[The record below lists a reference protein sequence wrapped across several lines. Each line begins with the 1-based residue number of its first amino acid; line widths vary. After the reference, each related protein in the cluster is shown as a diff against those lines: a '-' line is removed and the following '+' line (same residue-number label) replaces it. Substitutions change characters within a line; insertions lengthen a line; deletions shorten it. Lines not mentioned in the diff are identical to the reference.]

1 MKYKT
6 RRKQVLQFLQ
16 TLRLDNSID
25 DTRLQRCRLFHLDNR
40 MGGKVMERIAI
51 IGCGTMGHSIA
62 LSAAWAGY
70 DVTMHGI
77 ASEELERALT
87 SIESKLRVLRD
98 NDLLAVEEVQSVKDR
113 ITTVTTIDEAVQDA
127 TFIIEAVPERLELK
141 RQIFKQLDELCEPSV
156 ILASNTSA
164 ISPTDIASETKHPE
178 RTVITHF
185 WHPAH
190 LIPLVEVV
198 RGAKTNDETVGRSI
212 ALMNGL
218 NKKPI
223 EVKKEAPGFVGNRLQ
238 SALLREAQH
247 ILEEGIAT
255 KEDIDAA
262 VLYSIGRRLPV
273 TGPFLSAD
281 MGGLDVY
288 TDISNYLYK
297 DLSNAHQSAASMQ
310 ELLEAGELG
319 YKTGKGYYEWNTT
332 FTEDINTAREKELI
346 RYVKQDRGQ

>member
-1 MKYKT
+1 
-6 RRKQVLQFLQ
+6 
-16 TLRLDNSID
+16 
-25 DTRLQRCRLFHLDNR
+25 
-40 MGGKVMERIAI
+40 MERIAV

-77 ASEELERALT
+77 AAEELKQALVGM
-87 SIESKLRVLRD
+87 ESKLQVLID
-98 NDLLAVEEVQSVKDR
+98 NDLLTSEEAQAVRDR
-113 ITTVTTIDEAVQDA
+113 VTTVTTIEDAVKEA

-141 RQIFKQLDELCEPSV
+141 QQIFKQLDELCDLSV

-164 ISPTDIASETKHPE
+164 ISPTDIASKTKHPE

-198 RGAKTNDETVGRSI
+198 RGSKTSDETVERSME
-212 ALMNGL
+212 LMNAM

-238 SALLREAQH
+238 FALLREAQH
-247 ILEEGIAT
+247 ILEEGIAS

-297 DLSNAHQSAASMQ
+297 DLSTAKQSTSSMQ
-310 ELLEAGELG
+310 ELLEAGDLG
-319 YKTGKGYYEWNTT
+319 SKTGKGYYEWSTEFTDEMNT
-332 FTEDINTAREKELI
+332 EREKELI
-346 RYVKQDRGQ
+346 RYVKKDREV

>member
-1 MKYKT
+1 MLT
-6 RRKQVLQFLQ
+6 
-16 TLRLDNSID
+16 
-25 DTRLQRCRLFHLDNR
+25 
-40 MGGKVMERIAI
+40 
-51 IGCGTMGHSIA
+51 
-62 LSAAWAGY
+62 
-70 DVTMHGI
+70 
-77 ASEELERALT
+77 SEEAQ
-87 SIESKLRVLRD
+87 
-98 NDLLAVEEVQSVKDR
+98 AVKDR
-113 ITTVTTIDEAVQDA
+113 VTTVTTIEDAVKEA

-141 RQIFKQLDELCEPSV
+141 QQIFKQLDELCDLSV

-164 ISPTDIASETKHPE
+164 ISPTDIASKTKYPE

-198 RGAKTNDETVGRSI
+198 RSSKTSDETVERSMK
-212 ALMNGL
+212 LMNAM

-238 SALLREAQH
+238 FALLREAQH
-247 ILEEGIAT
+247 ILEEGIAS

-297 DLSNAHQSAASMQ
+297 DLSTAKQSTSSMQ
-310 ELLEAGELG
+310 ELLEAGDLG
-319 YKTGKGYYEWNTT
+319 SKTGKGYYEWSTEFTDEMNT
-332 FTEDINTAREKELI
+332 EREKELI
-346 RYVKQDRGQ
+346 RYVKKDREV

>member
-1 MKYKT
+1 
-6 RRKQVLQFLQ
+6 
-16 TLRLDNSID
+16 
-25 DTRLQRCRLFHLDNR
+25 
-40 MGGKVMERIAI
+40 MERIAI

-62 LSAAWAGY
+62 LSVAWAGY

-77 ASEELERALT
+77 AAEELECAQV
-87 SIESKLRVLRD
+87 SIASKLKVLTD
-98 NDLLAVEEVQSVKDR
+98 NELLAFDEVDLVKER
-113 ITTVTTIDEAVQDA
+113 VTTVTTIEEAVKDA

-141 RQIFKQLDELCEPSV
+141 QQIFKQLDQLCDSSV
-156 ILASNTSA
+156 ILASNASA
-164 ISPTDIASETKHPE
+164 ISPTDIADQTIHPE

-198 RGAKTNDETVGRSI
+198 RGARTNDETVERSI
-212 ALMNGL
+212 ALLNEL

-238 SALLREAQH
+238 FALLREAQH
-247 ILEEGIAT
+247 ILQEGIAT

-297 DLSNAHQSAASMQ
+297 DLSNAKQSATSMQ
-310 ELLEAGELG
+310 ELLDAGELG
-319 YKTGKGYYEWNTT
+319 SKTGKGYYEWNST
-332 FTEDINTAREKELI
+332 FTEEINTAREKELI
-346 RYVKQDRGQ
+346 RYMKQDRGL

>member
-1 MKYKT
+1 
-6 RRKQVLQFLQ
+6 
-16 TLRLDNSID
+16 
-25 DTRLQRCRLFHLDNR
+25 
-40 MGGKVMERIAI
+40 MERIAI

-77 ASEELERALT
+77 AVEELKNALAGM
-87 SIESKLRVLRD
+87 ESKLQVLID
-98 NDLLAVEEVQSVKDR
+98 NDLLTIEEAKAVKDR
-113 ITTVTTIDEAVQDA
+113 VTTVTTIEDAVKEA

-141 RQIFKQLDELCEPSV
+141 QKIFKQLDELCDPTV

-164 ISPTDIASETKHPE
+164 ISPTDIASKTKHPE

-198 RGAKTNDETVGRSI
+198 RGSKTNDETVERSMK
-212 ALMNGL
+212 LMNAM

-238 SALLREAQH
+238 FALLREAQH
-247 ILEEGIAT
+247 ILEEGIAS

-262 VLYSIGRRLPV
+262 VIYSIGRRLPI

-297 DLSNAHQSAASMQ
+297 DLSTVKQSASSMQ
-310 ELLEAGELG
+310 KLLEEGDLG
-319 YKTGKGYYEWNTT
+319 SKTGKGYYEWSAE
-332 FTEDINTAREKELI
+332 FTEEMNTEREKELI
-346 RYVKQDRGQ
+346 RYVKKDKEL

>member
-1 MKYKT
+1 
-6 RRKQVLQFLQ
+6 
-16 TLRLDNSID
+16 
-25 DTRLQRCRLFHLDNR
+25 
-40 MGGKVMERIAI
+40 MERIAI

-70 DVTMHGI
+70 DVTLHGI
-77 ASEELERALT
+77 NVEELERALA
-87 SIESKLRVLRD
+87 SIASKLQVLTD
-98 NDLLAVEEVQSVKDR
+98 NDLLEMEEVEAVRDR
-113 ITTVTTIDEAVQDA
+113 ITTVTTIDEAVKDA

-141 RQIFKQLDELCEPSV
+141 QQIFKLLDQLCDPSV

-164 ISPTDIASETKHPE
+164 ISPTDIAAQTTHPE

-198 RGAKTNDETVGRSI
+198 RGSKTNDETVKRSM
-212 ALMNGL
+212 ALMNGM

-223 EVKKEAPGFVGNRLQ
+223 EVKKEVPGFVGNRLQ
-238 SALLREAQH
+238 FALLREAQH
-247 ILEEGIAT
+247 ILQEGIAT

-262 VLYSIGRRLPV
+262 VQYSIGRRLPV

-297 DLSNAHQSAASMQ
+297 DLSNANQSTASMQ
-310 ELLEAGELG
+310 ELVDARELG
-319 YKTGKGYYEWNTT
+319 SKTGKRYYEWDPS
-332 FTEDINTAREKELI
+332 FTEEVHTAREKELI
-346 RYVKQDRGQ
+346 RYVKQDRGG

>member
-1 MKYKT
+1 
-6 RRKQVLQFLQ
+6 
-16 TLRLDNSID
+16 
-25 DTRLQRCRLFHLDNR
+25 
-40 MGGKVMERIAI
+40 MERIAI

-77 ASEELERALT
+77 AVEELKNALAGM
-87 SIESKLRVLRD
+87 ESKLQVLID
-98 NDLLAVEEVQSVKDR
+98 NDLLTIEEAKAVKDR
-113 ITTVTTIDEAVQDA
+113 VTTVTTIEDAVKEA

-141 RQIFKQLDELCEPSV
+141 QKIFKQLDELCDPTV

-164 ISPTDIASETKHPE
+164 ISPTDIVSKTKHPE

-198 RGAKTNDETVGRSI
+198 RGSKTNDETVERSMK
-212 ALMNGL
+212 LMNAM

-238 SALLREAQH
+238 FALLREAQH
-247 ILEEGIAT
+247 ILEEGIAS

-262 VLYSIGRRLPV
+262 VIYSIGRRLPI

-297 DLSNAHQSAASMQ
+297 DLSTVKQSASSMQ
-310 ELLEAGELG
+310 KLLEEGDLG
-319 YKTGKGYYEWNTT
+319 SKTGKGYYEWSAE
-332 FTEDINTAREKELI
+332 FTEEMNTEREKELI
-346 RYVKQDRGQ
+346 RYVKKDKEL

>member
-1 MKYKT
+1 
-6 RRKQVLQFLQ
+6 
-16 TLRLDNSID
+16 
-25 DTRLQRCRLFHLDNR
+25 
-40 MGGKVMERIAI
+40 MEKIAI

-62 LSAAWAGY
+62 LSAAWSGY
-70 DVTMHGI
+70 DVKMYGI
-77 ASEELERALT
+77 AVEELERALAG
-87 SIESKLRVLRD
+87 INDKLHVLVD
-98 NDLLAVEEVQSVKDR
+98 HDLLATEEVQAVEAR
-113 ITTVTTIDEAVQDA
+113 ISTVTTIEEAVKDA

-141 RQIFKQLDELCEPSV
+141 QQIFKQLDELCEPTV

-164 ISPTDIASETKHPE
+164 ISPTDIAAKTQHPE

-198 RGAKTNDETVGRSI
+198 RGSKTNDETIERSM
-212 ALMNGL
+212 ALMDDM

-238 SALLREAQH
+238 FALLREAQY
-247 ILEEGIAT
+247 ILQEGIAT

-262 VLYSIGRRLPV
+262 VLYRIGRRLPV

-297 DLSNAHQSAASMQ
+297 DLSTAKQSASSMQ
-310 ELLEAGELG
+310 QLVDAGELG
-319 YKTGKGYYEWNTT
+319 SKTGKGYYEWSAEFTDGMNT
-332 FTEDINTAREKELI
+332 EREKELI
-346 RYVKQDRGQ
+346 RYVKKDKGL

>member
-1 MKYKT
+1 
-6 RRKQVLQFLQ
+6 
-16 TLRLDNSID
+16 
-25 DTRLQRCRLFHLDNR
+25 
-40 MGGKVMERIAI
+40 MERIAI

-77 ASEELERALT
+77 NVEELERALV
-87 SIESKLRVLRD
+87 SIASKLQVLTD
-98 NDLLAVEEVQSVKDR
+98 NDLLEIEEVESVKDR
-113 ITTVTTIDEAVQDA
+113 ITTVTTIDDAVKDA
-127 TFIIEAVPERLELK
+127 TFIIEVVPERLKLK
-141 RQIFKQLDELCEPSV
+141 QQIFKQLDKLCDPSV

-164 ISPTDIASETKHPE
+164 ISPTDIAAKTTHPE

-198 RGAKTNDETVGRSI
+198 RGSKTNDETVKRSM
-212 ALMNGL
+212 ALMNGM

-223 EVKKEAPGFVGNRLQ
+223 EVKKEVRGFVGNRLQ
-238 SALLREAQH
+238 FALLREAQH
-247 ILEEGIAT
+247 ILQEGIAT

-297 DLSNAHQSAASMQ
+297 DLSNANQSAASLQ
-310 ELLEAGELG
+310 ELVEAGELG
-319 YKTGKGYYEWNTT
+319 SKTGKGYYEWDPS
-332 FTEDINTAREKELI
+332 FTKEIHSAREKELI
-346 RYVKQDRGQ
+346 RYVKQDRGG

>member
-1 MKYKT
+1 
-6 RRKQVLQFLQ
+6 
-16 TLRLDNSID
+16 
-25 DTRLQRCRLFHLDNR
+25 
-40 MGGKVMERIAI
+40 MEKIAI

-62 LSAAWAGY
+62 LSAAWSGY
-70 DVTMHGI
+70 DVKMYGI
-77 ASEELERALT
+77 AVEELERALAG
-87 SIESKLRVLRD
+87 INDKLHVLVD
-98 NDLLAVEEVQSVKDR
+98 HDLLATEEVQAVEAR
-113 ITTVTTIDEAVQDA
+113 ISTVTTIEEAVKDA

-141 RQIFKQLDELCEPSV
+141 QQIFKQLDELCEPTV

-164 ISPTDIASETKHPE
+164 ISPTDIAAKTQHPE

-198 RGAKTNDETVGRSI
+198 RGSKTNDETIERSM
-212 ALMNGL
+212 ALMDDM

-238 SALLREAQH
+238 FALLREAQY
-247 ILEEGIAT
+247 ILQEGIAT

-297 DLSNAHQSAASMQ
+297 DLSTAKQSASSMQ
-310 ELLEAGELG
+310 QLVDAGELG
-319 YKTGKGYYEWNTT
+319 SKTGKGYYEWSAEFTDGMNT
-332 FTEDINTAREKELI
+332 EREKELI
-346 RYVKQDRGQ
+346 RYVKKDKGL

>member
-1 MKYKT
+1 
-6 RRKQVLQFLQ
+6 
-16 TLRLDNSID
+16 
-25 DTRLQRCRLFHLDNR
+25 
-40 MGGKVMERIAI
+40 MERIAV

-77 ASEELERALT
+77 AAEELKQALVGM
-87 SIESKLRVLRD
+87 ESKLQVLID
-98 NDLLAVEEVQSVKDR
+98 NDLLTSEEAQAVKDR
-113 ITTVTTIDEAVQDA
+113 VTTVTTIEDAVKEA

-141 RQIFKQLDELCEPSV
+141 QQIFKQLDELCDLSV

-164 ISPTDIASETKHPE
+164 ISPTDIASKTKHPE

-198 RGAKTNDETVGRSI
+198 RGSKTSDETVERSME
-212 ALMNGL
+212 LMNAM

-238 SALLREAQH
+238 FALLREAQH
-247 ILEEGIAT
+247 ILEEGIAS

-297 DLSNAHQSAASMQ
+297 DLSTAKQSTSSMQ
-310 ELLEAGELG
+310 ELLEAGDLG
-319 YKTGKGYYEWNTT
+319 SKTGKGYYEWSTEFTDEMNT
-332 FTEDINTAREKELI
+332 EREKELI
-346 RYVKQDRGQ
+346 RYVKKDREV

>member
-1 MKYKT
+1 
-6 RRKQVLQFLQ
+6 
-16 TLRLDNSID
+16 
-25 DTRLQRCRLFHLDNR
+25 
-40 MGGKVMERIAI
+40 MERIGI

-62 LSAAWAGY
+62 LNAAWAGY
-70 DVTMHGI
+70 NVTMYGI
-77 ASEELERALT
+77 AVEELELAIT
-87 SIESKLRVLRD
+87 GIESKLHVLVD
-98 NDLLAVEEVQSVKDR
+98 NDLLPAEEVRVVKDR
-113 ITTVTTIDEAVQDA
+113 VTTVTTIEEAVKDA
-127 TFIIEAVPERLELK
+127 SFIIEAVPERLELK
-141 RQIFKQLDELCEPSV
+141 QQIFKKLDELCDPTV

-164 ISPTDIASETKHPE
+164 ISPTDIAAETKYPE

-198 RGAKTNDETVGRSI
+198 GGSKTNHETIERSM
-212 ALMNGL
+212 ALMNRM

-238 SALLREAQH
+238 FALLREAQH
-247 ILEEGIAT
+247 ILQEGIAT

-297 DLSNAHQSAASMQ
+297 DLSTTKRSASSMQ
-310 ELLEAGELG
+310 GLLDAGELG
-319 YKTGKGYYEWNTT
+319 SKTGKGYYEWSVE
-332 FTEDINTAREKELI
+332 FTDEMNAEREQELI
-346 RYVKQDRGQ
+346 RYVKKDRGL

>member
-1 MKYKT
+1 
-6 RRKQVLQFLQ
+6 
-16 TLRLDNSID
+16 
-25 DTRLQRCRLFHLDNR
+25 
-40 MGGKVMERIAI
+40 MERIAV

-77 ASEELERALT
+77 AAEELKQALVGM
-87 SIESKLRVLRD
+87 ESKLQVLID
-98 NDLLAVEEVQSVKDR
+98 NDLLTSEEAQAVRDR
-113 ITTVTTIDEAVQDA
+113 VTTVTTIEDAVKEA

-141 RQIFKQLDELCEPSV
+141 QQIFKQLDELCDLSV

-164 ISPTDIASETKHPE
+164 ISPTDIASKTKHPE

-198 RGAKTNDETVGRSI
+198 RGSKTSDETVERSME
-212 ALMNGL
+212 LMNAM

-238 SALLREAQH
+238 FALLREAQH
-247 ILEEGIAT
+247 ILEEGIAS

-297 DLSNAHQSAASMQ
+297 DLSTAKQSTSSMQ
-310 ELLEAGELG
+310 ELLEAGDLG
-319 YKTGKGYYEWNTT
+319 SKTGKGYYEWSTEFTDEMNT
-332 FTEDINTAREKELI
+332 EREKELI
-346 RYVKQDRGQ
+346 RYVKKDRGV

>member
-1 MKYKT
+1 
-6 RRKQVLQFLQ
+6 
-16 TLRLDNSID
+16 
-25 DTRLQRCRLFHLDNR
+25 
-40 MGGKVMERIAI
+40 
-51 IGCGTMGHSIA
+51 
-62 LSAAWAGY
+62 
-70 DVTMHGI
+70 MHGI
-77 ASEELERALT
+77 AVEELERALT
-87 SIESKLRVLRD
+87 GVESKLHVLVD
-98 NDLLAVEEVQSVKDR
+98 NDLLAAEEVQAVKDR
-113 ITTVTTIDEAVQDA
+113 ITTVTTIEEAVKDA
-127 TFIIEAVPERLELK
+127 TFVIEAVPERLELK
-141 RQIFKQLDELCEPSV
+141 QQIFKQLDELCDPAV

-164 ISPTDIASETKHPE
+164 ISPTDIAAETKHPE

-198 RGAKTNDETVGRSI
+198 RGSKTNDETVERSM
-212 ALMNGL
+212 ALMNDM

-238 SALLREAQH
+238 FALLREAQH
-247 ILEEGIAT
+247 ILQEGIAT

-297 DLSNAHQSAASMQ
+297 DLSTAKQSASSMQ
-310 ELLEAGELG
+310 ELLDAGELG
-319 YKTGKGYYEWNTT
+319 SKTGKGYYEWSAEFTDEMNT
-332 FTEDINTAREKELI
+332 EREKELI
-346 RYVKQDRGQ
+346 RYVKKDRGL

>member
-1 MKYKT
+1 
-6 RRKQVLQFLQ
+6 
-16 TLRLDNSID
+16 
-25 DTRLQRCRLFHLDNR
+25 
-40 MGGKVMERIAI
+40 MERIAV

-77 ASEELERALT
+77 AAEELKQALVGM
-87 SIESKLRVLRD
+87 ESKLQVLID
-98 NDLLAVEEVQSVKDR
+98 NDLLTSEEAQAVRDR
-113 ITTVTTIDEAVQDA
+113 VTTVTTIEDAVKEA

-141 RQIFKQLDELCEPSV
+141 QQIFKQLDELCDLSV

-164 ISPTDIASETKHPE
+164 ISPTDIASKTKYPE

-198 RGAKTNDETVGRSI
+198 RGSKTSDETVERSME
-212 ALMNGL
+212 LMNAM

-238 SALLREAQH
+238 FALLREAQH
-247 ILEEGIAT
+247 ILEEGIAS

-297 DLSNAHQSAASMQ
+297 DLSTAKQSTSSMQ
-310 ELLEAGELG
+310 ELLEAGDLG
-319 YKTGKGYYEWNTT
+319 SKTGKGYYEWSTEFTDEMNT
-332 FTEDINTAREKELI
+332 EREKELI
-346 RYVKQDRGQ
+346 RYVKKDREV

>member
-1 MKYKT
+1 
-6 RRKQVLQFLQ
+6 
-16 TLRLDNSID
+16 
-25 DTRLQRCRLFHLDNR
+25 
-40 MGGKVMERIAI
+40 MEKIAV

-70 DVTMHGI
+70 DVMMYGI
-77 ASEELERALT
+77 SDEELERALD
-87 SIESKLRVLRD
+87 SIKSKASVLIA
-98 NDLLAVEEVQSVKDR
+98 NDLLTSEEVQAMRERV
-113 ITTVTTIDEAVQDA
+113 TTVTTIEEAVKEA
-127 TFIIEAVPERLELK
+127 TFVIEAVPERLDLK
-141 RQIFKQLDELCEPSV
+141 QEIFCRLDSLCDPAV

-164 ISPTDIASETKHPE
+164 ISPTDIAAKTNNPE

-198 RGAKTNDETVGRSI
+198 RGEKTSDETVQRSM
-212 ALMNGL
+212 ALMNAL

-238 SALLREAQH
+238 FALLREAQH
-247 ILEEGIAT
+247 ILEEGIAS

-262 VLYSIGRRLPV
+262 VLYSIGRRLPI

-297 DLSNAHQSAASMQ
+297 DLSTAKKSAPSMD
-310 ELLEAGELG
+310 ELVRTGKLG
-319 YKTGKGYYEWNTT
+319 SKTGEGYYEWDSN
-332 FTEDINTAREKELI
+332 FTEKMNTARENELI
-346 RYVKQDRGQ
+346 RYVKQDRGL

>member
-1 MKYKT
+1 
-6 RRKQVLQFLQ
+6 
-16 TLRLDNSID
+16 
-25 DTRLQRCRLFHLDNR
+25 
-40 MGGKVMERIAI
+40 MERIAI

-70 DVTMHGI
+70 DVTMYGI
-77 ASEELERALT
+77 AIEELERALT
-87 SIESKLRVLRD
+87 SIESKLQVLRD

-113 ITTVTTIDEAVQDA
+113 ITTVTTMDEAVKGA

-141 RQIFKQLDELCEPSV
+141 QQIFKQLDELCDPSV

-164 ISPTDIASETKHPE
+164 ISPTDIAAQTKHPE

-198 RGAKTNDETVGRSI
+198 RGERTNDQTVERSI

-238 SALLREAQH
+238 FALLREAQH
-247 ILEEGIAT
+247 ILQEGIAT

-310 ELLEAGELG
+310 ELVEAGELG
-319 YKTGKGYYEWNTT
+319 SKTGKGYYEWNTS
-332 FTEDINTAREKELI
+332 FTEEIHSAREKELI
-346 RYVKQDRGQ
+346 RYVKQDRGM

>member
-1 MKYKT
+1 
-6 RRKQVLQFLQ
+6 
-16 TLRLDNSID
+16 
-25 DTRLQRCRLFHLDNR
+25 
-40 MGGKVMERIAI
+40 MERIAI

-77 ASEELERALT
+77 NVEELERALV
-87 SIESKLRVLRD
+87 SIASKLQVLTD
-98 NDLLAVEEVQSVKDR
+98 NDLLEIEEVESVKDR
-113 ITTVTTIDEAVQDA
+113 ITTVTTIDDAVKDA
-127 TFIIEAVPERLELK
+127 TFIIEAVPERLKLK
-141 RQIFKQLDELCEPSV
+141 QQIFKQLDKLCDPSV

-164 ISPTDIASETKHPE
+164 ISPTDIAAQTTHPE

-198 RGAKTNDETVGRSI
+198 RGSKTNDETVKRSM
-212 ALMNGL
+212 ALMNGM

-223 EVKKEAPGFVGNRLQ
+223 EVKKEVPGFVGNRLQ
-238 SALLREAQH
+238 FALLREAQH
-247 ILEEGIAT
+247 ILQEGIAT

-297 DLSNAHQSAASMQ
+297 DLSNANQSAASMQ
-310 ELLEAGELG
+310 ELVEAGELG
-319 YKTGKGYYEWNTT
+319 SKTRKGYYEWDPS
-332 FTEDINTAREKELI
+332 FTEEIHFEREKELI
-346 RYVKQDRGQ
+346 RYVKQDRGG

>member
-1 MKYKT
+1 
-6 RRKQVLQFLQ
+6 
-16 TLRLDNSID
+16 
-25 DTRLQRCRLFHLDNR
+25 
-40 MGGKVMERIAI
+40 MERIAI
-51 IGCGTMGHSIA
+51 IGSGTMGHSIA

-70 DVTMHGI
+70 DVTMYGI
-77 ASEELERALT
+77 AVKELEHALA
-87 SIESKLRVLRD
+87 SIDSKLQVLTD
-98 NDLLAVEEVQSVKDR
+98 NDLLAIEEVQLVRDR
-113 ITTVTTIDEAVQDA
+113 VTIVTTMEEAIKDA

-141 RQIFKQLDELCEPSV
+141 QQIFKQLDELCDLTV

-164 ISPTDIASETKHPE
+164 ISPTDIASKTKHPE

-198 RGAKTNDETVGRSI
+198 RGSKTNDETVERSMM
-212 ALMNGL
+212 LMTEM

-238 SALLREAQH
+238 FALLREAQH

-262 VLYSIGRRLPV
+262 VLYSIGRRLPI

-297 DLSNAHQSAASMQ
+297 DLSNTKQSASSMQ
-310 ELLEAGELG
+310 ELLDAGDLG
-319 YKTGKGYYEWNTT
+319 SKTGKGYYEWSAE
-332 FTEDINTAREKELI
+332 FTEEKNTEREKELI
-346 RYVKQDRGQ
+346 RYVKKDRGI

>member
-1 MKYKT
+1 
-6 RRKQVLQFLQ
+6 
-16 TLRLDNSID
+16 
-25 DTRLQRCRLFHLDNR
+25 
-40 MGGKVMERIAI
+40 MERIAV

-77 ASEELERALT
+77 AVEELKNALAGM
-87 SIESKLRVLRD
+87 ESKLQVLID
-98 NDLLAVEEVQSVKDR
+98 NDLLTIEEAQAVKGRV
-113 ITTVTTIDEAVQDA
+113 TTVTTIEDAVKEA

-141 RQIFKQLDELCEPSV
+141 QQIFKQLDELCDPTV

-164 ISPTDIASETKHPE
+164 ISPTDIASKTKHPE

-198 RGAKTNDETVGRSI
+198 RGSKTNDETVERSMK
-212 ALMNGL
+212 LMNAM

-238 SALLREAQH
+238 FALLREAQH

-288 TDISNYLYK
+288 TDISNYLYR
-297 DLSNAHQSAASMQ
+297 DLSTAKQSASSMQ
-310 ELLEAGELG
+310 ELLEAGDLG
-319 YKTGKGYYEWNTT
+319 SKTGKGYYEWSTEFTDEMNT
-332 FTEDINTAREKELI
+332 EREKELI
-346 RYVKQDRGQ
+346 RYVKKDRGL

>member
-1 MKYKT
+1 
-6 RRKQVLQFLQ
+6 
-16 TLRLDNSID
+16 
-25 DTRLQRCRLFHLDNR
+25 
-40 MGGKVMERIAI
+40 MEKIAI

-70 DVTMHGI
+70 HVTMHGI
-77 ASEELERALT
+77 AVEELERALT
-87 SIESKLRVLRD
+87 GVESKLHVLVD
-98 NDLLAVEEVQSVKDR
+98 NDLLAAEEVQAVKDR
-113 ITTVTTIDEAVQDA
+113 ITTVTTIEEAVKDA
-127 TFIIEAVPERLELK
+127 TFVIEAVPERLELK
-141 RQIFKQLDELCEPSV
+141 QQIFKQLDELCDPAV

-164 ISPTDIASETKHPE
+164 ISPTDIAAETKHPE

-198 RGAKTNDETVGRSI
+198 RGSKTNDETVERSM
-212 ALMNGL
+212 ALMNDM

-238 SALLREAQH
+238 FALLREAQH
-247 ILEEGIAT
+247 ILQEGIAT

-297 DLSNAHQSAASMQ
+297 DLSTAKQSASSMQ
-310 ELLEAGELG
+310 ELLDAGELG
-319 YKTGKGYYEWNTT
+319 SKTGKGYYEWSAEFTDEMNT
-332 FTEDINTAREKELI
+332 EREKELI
-346 RYVKQDRGQ
+346 RYVKKDRGL